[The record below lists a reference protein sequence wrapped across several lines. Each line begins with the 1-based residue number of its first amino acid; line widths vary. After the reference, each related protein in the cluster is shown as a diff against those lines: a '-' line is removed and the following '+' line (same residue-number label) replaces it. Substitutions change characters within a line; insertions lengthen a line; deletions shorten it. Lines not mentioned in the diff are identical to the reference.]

1 MGLRDG
7 WSGLKRPPA
16 TGQLPGPT
24 ARGTSSGREA
34 VVSWTP
40 PVSHLETWATT
51 ARPDLLRV
59 EMGARSRASGFVET
73 VVENEEDEMQDGM
86 MLL

>member
-1 MGLRDG
+1 M
-7 WSGLKRPPA
+7 
-16 TGQLPGPT
+16 
-24 ARGTSSGREA
+24 
-34 VVSWTP
+34 SWTP